1 MTIETN
7 VTNPELI
14 LDHISLFEFVDMSL
28 AFFVLLLLVKVL
40 LFRIRDREK
49 LEPKA
54 VDLDFSAS
62 N

>member
-1 MTIETN
+1 MTIEAN
-7 VTNPELI
+7 VANPELI

-62 N
+62 D

>member
-7 VTNPELI
+7 VANPELI
-14 LDHISLFEFVDMSL
+14 LDHISLFEFVDVSL
-28 AFFVLLLLVKVL
+28 AFFVLLLLVEVL
-40 LFRIRDREK
+40 LLRIRDREK

>member
-7 VTNPELI
+7 VANPELI

-28 AFFVLLLLVKVL
+28 AIFVLLLLVKVL
-40 LFRIRDREK
+40 LFRIRYREK

-62 N
+62 D

>member
-28 AFFVLLLLVKVL
+28 AFFVLLLLVKML

-62 N
+62 D

>member
-62 N
+62 D

>member
-7 VTNPELI
+7 VANPELI

-62 N
+62 D